1 MIGHQHVDFIWLHVD
16 GRQIQWNKALYLLKE
31 IGLLQTAGDGH
42 RFASPNRAEVES
54 QSFLQ
59 QQIMEG
65 VKGRWKNPF
74 QHVVQLGK
82 EHKNLST

>member
-16 GRQIQWNKALYLLKE
+16 GRQIQWYKALYLLKE
-31 IGLLQTAGDGH
+31 IGLLQTAGGGH

-65 VKGRWKNPF
+65 VKGRWENPF
-74 QHVVQLGK
+74 
-82 EHKNLST
+82 